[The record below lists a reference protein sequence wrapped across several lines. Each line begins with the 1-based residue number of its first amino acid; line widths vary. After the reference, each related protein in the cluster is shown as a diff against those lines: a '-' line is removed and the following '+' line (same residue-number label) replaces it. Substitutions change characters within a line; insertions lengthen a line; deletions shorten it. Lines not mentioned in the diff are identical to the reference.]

1 MSWYA
6 NGMGIPMIPQ
16 SGDDPGTGQVEICS
30 LIWTNTNSSE
40 TELIAGGNIPILTNQ
55 ADWYSAWQA
64 QTPAACYWDFDP
76 NNASYGLIYNLFAR
90 NVVKKPIGF
99 RLPTNADWDSL
110 FSPPCFPF
118 PAPTGNKNRYGANP
132 GNWDPSLLTITA
144 ELGDSGFNSQGYG
157 RAVLNIFTGVFSFID
172 SGEWE
177 QYHTDDTTNFSG
189 WYGYIVN
196 NNSLE
201 ATFLALNGNPDPGS
215 DGCFIRFCKDV

>member
-16 SGDDPGTGQVEICS
+16 SGVEICG

-90 NVVKKPIGF
+90 NVVKPPLGF
-99 RLPTNADWDSL
+99 RLPTNDDWQSL
-110 FSPPCFPF
+110 NAQPCFPS
-118 PAPTGNKNRYGANP
+118 PPPPGLYSRYGANP
-132 GNWDPSLLTITA
+132 GNWDPSLLTNTA
-144 ELGDSGFNSQGYG
+144 DLGDSGFNSQGYG
-157 RAVLNIFTGVFSFID
+157 RAYLNIFTGVFSFIN

-189 WYGYIVN
+189 WYGYIVS

-201 ATFLALNGNPDPGS
+201 GSYLALNGNPDTGS
-215 DGCFIRFCKDV
+215 DACFMRFCKDV